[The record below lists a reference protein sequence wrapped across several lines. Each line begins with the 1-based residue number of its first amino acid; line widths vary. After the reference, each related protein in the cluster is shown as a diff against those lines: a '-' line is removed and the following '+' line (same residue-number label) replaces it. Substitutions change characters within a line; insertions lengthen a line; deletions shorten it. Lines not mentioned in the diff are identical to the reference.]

1 MGASGVANMDQ
12 RQLGTD
18 SPHPNSPPAAPG
30 EGLTS
35 PRAGALAAFGAF
47 LCWGL
52 FGLYF
57 KALGQVPAAE
67 VLAHRVLGGAV
78 FAALLLA
85 VLGGAKDLRPL
96 LADRSTLLR
105 LGASAVAI
113 AVNWGL
119 FVWSVAHGRALEA
132 SLGYYIYPLV
142 SVLLGR
148 VLLGESMNRRQ
159 AAAVLL
165 VAAGVGW
172 QVSHGSGVPWVALGL
187 AVSFGLYGLL
197 RKTIAVPALAGLV
210 VETVWLAPLA
220 GLYLAVHGGGIGPDL
235 GGRTLALLAL
245 AGPVTAVPL
254 ALFAYGA
261 RRLRLSTIGLMMYM
275 NPTVQMLVAVF
286 VLGETFTS
294 AHAVT
299 FAAIWAGVGLYAWPR
314 SRSA

>member
-1 MGASGVANMDQ
+1 MEPTPSSTRSGI
-12 RQLGTD
+12 
-18 SPHPNSPPAAPG
+18 
-30 EGLTS
+30 
-35 PRAGALAAFGAF
+35 LAAFGTF

-57 KALGQVPAAE
+57 KALGEVPAPE

-78 FAALLLA
+78 FAVILLVA
-85 VLGGAKDLRPL
+85 VGGLKDLRPL
-96 LADRSTLLR
+96 MADRSALLR
-105 LGASAVAI
+105 LGGSALAI

-148 VLLGESMNRRQ
+148 VLLGEHMSRRQ
-159 AAAVLL
+159 TAAVVL
-165 VAAGVGW
+165 VALGVGW
-172 QVSHGSGVPWVALGL
+172 QVSHGTGVPWVALGL
-187 AVSFGLYGLL
+187 AASFGVYGLL
-197 RKTIAVPALAGLV
+197 RKTIAVPALAGLL
-210 VETVWLAPLA
+210 VETVWLTPLA
-220 GLYLAVHGGGIGPDL
+220 ALYLVWEGGGVAPAL
-235 GGRTLALLAL
+235 GGHTLVLLAL

-286 VLGETFTS
+286 ALGEAFTS

-299 FAAIWAGVGLYAWPR
+299 FAAIWAGVALYAWPLR
-314 SRSA
+314 KA

>member
-1 MGASGVANMDQ
+1 MQTALS
-12 RQLGTD
+12 T
-18 SPHPNSPPAAPG
+18 
-30 EGLTS
+30 T
-35 PRAGALAAFGAF
+35 RAGALAAFGAF

-57 KALGQVPAAE
+57 KALGTIPAAE
-67 VLAHRVLGGAV
+67 VLAHRVLGGALFALV
-78 FAALLLA
+78 LLAAL
-85 VLGGAKDLRPL
+85 GGLRDLRPL
-96 LADRSTLLR
+96 IADRSVLLR

-148 VLLGESMNRRQ
+148 LLLGEHLSRRQ
-159 AAAVLL
+159 WGAIAL

-187 AVSFGLYGLL
+187 AVSFALYGLL
-197 RKTIAVPALAGLV
+197 RKTIAVPALAGLL
-210 VETVWLAPLA
+210 VETAWLALPA
-220 GLYLAVHGGGIGPDL
+220 VAYLLVQGGGEAAQAS
-235 GGRTLALLAL
+235 GGTLALLAL

-286 VLGETFTS
+286 ALGESFTP

-299 FAAIWAGVGLYAWPR
+299 FAAIWAGVALYAWPKR
-314 SRSA
+314 SSV

>member
-1 MGASGVANMDQ
+1 MMQQS
-12 RQLGTD
+12 
-18 SPHPNSPPAAPG
+18 
-30 EGLTS
+30 
-35 PRAGALAAFGAF
+35 RAGALAAFGAF

-57 KALGQVPAAE
+57 KALGALPAAE

-78 FAALLLA
+78 FAVLLLA
-85 VLGGAKDLRPL
+85 VLGGMRELRPL
-96 LADRSTLLR
+96 LADRSALLR

-113 AVNWGL
+113 AVNWGV
-119 FVWSVAHGRALEA
+119 FVWAVAHGRALEA

-142 SVLLGR
+142 SVVMGR
-148 VLLGESMNRRQ
+148 VFLGEHLSRRQ
-159 AAAVLL
+159 MLAVAL
-165 VAAGVGW
+165 VSLGVLW
-172 QVSHGSGVPWVALGL
+172 QVSHGDGVPWLALTL
-187 AVSFGLYGLL
+187 AVSFGAYGLL
-197 RKTIAVPALAGLV
+197 RKTIAVPALAGLL

-220 GLYLAVHGGGIGPDL
+220 ALYLLVMGGGAAMDA
-235 GGRTLALLAL
+235 GGGTLALLAL

-286 VLGETFTS
+286 ALGETFTS

-299 FAAIWAGVGLYAWPR
+299 FAAIWLGVALYAWPKR
-314 SRSA
+314 G

>member
-1 MGASGVANMDQ
+1 MDK
-12 RQLGTD
+12 RQPGGD
-18 SPHPNSPPAAPG
+18 SPLPNPPPASPG
-30 EGLTS
+30 EGLTAT
-35 PRAGALAAFGAF
+35 RAGALAAFGAF

-57 KALGQVPAAE
+57 KALGDVPAAE

-78 FAALLLA
+78 FAALVLA
-85 VLGGAKDLRPL
+85 ALGGLKQLRPL
-96 LADRSTLLR
+96 LADRSVLLR
-105 LGASAVAI
+105 LGASALAI

-148 VLLGESMNRRQ
+148 VLLGEAMNRRQ
-159 AAAVLL
+159 AAAVVL
-165 VAAGVGW
+165 VALGVGW
-172 QVSHGSGVPWVALGL
+172 QVSHGNGVPWVALGL
-187 AVSFGLYGLL
+187 GVSFGAYGLL
-197 RKTIAVPALAGLV
+197 RKTIAVPALAGLL

-220 GLYLAVHGGGIGPDL
+220 ALYLAWQGGGVGPEL

-261 RRLRLSTIGLMMYM
+261 RRLLLSTIGLMMYM

-286 VLGETFTS
+286 ALGETFTA

-299 FAAIWAGVGLYAWPR
+299 FAAIWAGVGLYAWPGAR
-314 SRSA
+314 RA

>member
-1 MGASGVANMDQ
+1 MQ
-12 RQLGTD
+12 
-18 SPHPNSPPAAPG
+18 
-30 EGLTS
+30 LTS
-35 PRAGALAAFGAF
+35 ATTRAGALAAFGAF

-57 KALGQVPAAE
+57 KALGSIPAAE
-67 VLAHRVLGGAV
+67 VLAHRVLGGAL
-78 FAALLLA
+78 FAVVLLVA
-85 VLGGAKDLRPL
+85 FGGLRELRPL
-96 LADRSTLLR
+96 VANRSVLLR

-148 VLLGESMNRRQ
+148 LLLAEQLSRRQ
-159 AAAVLL
+159 WGAVAL
-165 VAAGVGW
+165 VALGVAW

-197 RKTIAVPALAGLV
+197 RKTIAVPAVAGLL
-210 VETVWLAPLA
+210 VETAWLAPLA
-220 GLYLAVHGGGIGPDL
+220 VAYLAVEAGGVASQAGGG
-235 GGRTLALLAL
+235 TLALLAL

-261 RRLRLSTIGLMMYM
+261 RRLSLSTIGLMMYM

-286 VLGETFTS
+286 ALGEAFTP

-299 FAAIWAGVGLYAWPR
+299 FAAIWAGVTLYAWPR
-314 SRSA
+314 RSA

>member
-1 MGASGVANMDQ
+1 MVKRCPLSRWSAAEGNELTQ
-12 RQLGTD
+12 E
-18 SPHPNSPPAAPG
+18 HPSI
-30 EGLTS
+30 
-35 PRAGALAAFGAF
+35 RAGALAAFGAF

-57 KALGQVPAAE
+57 KALGAIPAAE
-67 VLAHRVLGGAV
+67 VLAHRVLGGAL
-78 FAALLLA
+78 FAVILLA
-85 VLGGAKDLRPL
+85 AFGGLKDLRAI
-96 LADRSTLLR
+96 LADRSVVLR

-148 VLLGESMNRRQ
+148 VLLGEAMSRRQ
-159 AAAVLL
+159 GAAIVL
-165 VAAGVGW
+165 VALGVGW

-187 AVSFGLYGLL
+187 AVSFGAYGLL
-197 RKTIAVPALAGLV
+197 RKTIAVPALAGLL

-220 GLYLAVHGGGIGPDL
+220 VLYLLVEGGGVASGM
-235 GGRTLALLAL
+235 GGDAIVLLAL

-286 VLGETFTS
+286 ALGEVFTT

-299 FAAIWAGVGLYAWPR
+299 FAAIWAGVALYACPAPR
-314 SRSA
+314 RPG